1 MPQIEI
7 MSADI
12 PHTLYRGGK
21 GSSGKVTQ
29 ADVDEAER
37 LTREAAERK
46 RKKVYTVDEVFNG
59 EADKGLKD
67 NEQ

>member
-12 PHTLYRGGK
+12 PHTLYKVGGSK
-21 GSSGKVTQ
+21 KGKVTQ

-46 RKKVYTVDEVFNG
+46 RKKAFTVDEVFNG
-59 EADKGLKD
+59 DADIGLKE